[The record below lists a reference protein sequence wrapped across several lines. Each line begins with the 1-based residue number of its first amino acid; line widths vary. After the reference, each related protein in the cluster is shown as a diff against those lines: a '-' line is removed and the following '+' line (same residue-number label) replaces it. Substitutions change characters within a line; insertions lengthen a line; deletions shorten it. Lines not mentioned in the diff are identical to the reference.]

1 MNPSDNLL
9 RYALADEAQTPTLV
23 DERGDNLMY
32 LGFPLSSCT
41 GPDDPKWLIKRVVSI
56 PMDDGSSVRVISL
69 ANGVRRYN
77 MRWTQRTALTYN
89 LTPSAPGMTDDEL
102 KEAVR

>member
-23 DERGDNLMY
+23 DERSDKLMY
-32 LGFPLSSCT
+32 LGFPLNSCT

-56 PMDDGSSVRVISL
+56 PMEDGSNIRVISF

-77 MRWTQRTALTYN
+77 MRWTQRATLTYN
-89 LTPSAPGMTDDEL
+89 MTAAAPAMTDEEL
-102 KEAVR
+102 REAVR